1 MHEAFLEM
9 LENCDDCYFSGS
21 QTVLNYGNWWP
32 DGWTDILFPSQD
44 QQQAARMQGLCFFC
58 LRLSDV
64 PVAHVCIYCHR
75 LVNSCCSHHYTRFQS
90 GRSLEMA
97 AVCESGHGAAH
108 TPIGKFC
115 TASCTPTGANY
126 CRHNLQQLELS
137 PIYGYKVPWS
147 TEKKTHRERERVT
160 VAILSCTSTVVQQF
174 KLLISVCLWNRS

>member
-1 MHEAFLEM
+1 M
-9 LENCDDCYFSGS
+9 LKNGDSCYFRGS
-21 QTVLNYGNWWP
+21 LTVINHGT

-44 QQQAARMQGLCFFC
+44 QQQAAKKRQKCKAFVFC

-64 PVAHVCIYCHR
+64 PVAHVHSYCHR

-90 GRSLEMA
+90 GRSLETA

-126 CRHNLQQLELS
+126 SRHNLQQFELS
-137 PIYGYKVPWS
+137 PIYGYKEPWS
-147 TEKKTHRERERVT
+147 TKKKTERET
-160 VAILSCTSTVVQQF
+160 VAILSCTSAIVQQF
-174 KLLISVCLWNRS
+174 KLLVSVCLWSRL